1 MNTPMLFSFDGARV
15 RIVLVNGAP
24 WWAAADVAKTLGYRD
39 AANLTRALEADEKGT
54 HNVSTL
60 GGPQEMTTISESGLF
75 AAILR
80 SRQPRAKRFRK
91 WVTAEVLPAIRRT
104 GAYSALTDEPR
115 ADEAPRSAHVEADEI
130 VSAGRAFRSLFT
142 TARQMGMAR
151 PLAATR
157 ANQATRRT
165 TGVDLAAELGA
176 ARWLESPDLDRP
188 TREFYGIQTQL
199 REHLAANDWP
209 QDVTTDSLAA
219 ALSLPSD
226 RARQMMIGQ
235 CMRLLG
241 YSRVRLTADS
251 EGRRPWAYRLPTA
264 HTDRFDHA

>member
-1 MNTPMLFSFDGARV
+1 MSALPFSFDGTCVRV
-15 RIVLVNGAP
+15 MILSGAP
-24 WWAAADVAKTLGYRD
+24 WWVAADIASTLGYSKQ
-39 AANLTRALEADEKGT
+39 AAMTRYLADDEKG
-54 HNVSTL
+54 VSILHTL
-60 GGPQEMTTISESGLF
+60 GGPQEMTIISESGLF

-115 ADEAPRSAHVEADEI
+115 ADDAPCSAHVEADEI

-188 TREFYGIQTQL
+188 TREFYCIQTQL

-226 RARQMMIGQ
+226 RARQTMIGQ

-241 YSRVRLTADS
+241 YSRVRLAKDP
-251 EGRRPWAYRLPTA
+251 EGRRAWAYRLPTA